1 MSAKLHGTVGIYAS
15 TPINI
20 VVRFFTPGTQT
31 EKHKSAAPTN
41 TSGVFDIYD
50 APVGTY
56 DVGIK
61 SGGYLS
67 LLAESQVFTEG
78 ETTNV
83 DFGTFIGIAGDI
95 IDNDWNTSSD
105 LSAFLAGSGKKGAC
119 YGYAGNWLMPQCPSP
134 PPAGGAC
141 YGYVIS

>member
-31 EKHKSAAPTN
+31 EKHKSAAPTDD
-41 TSGVFDIYD
+41 SGVFDIYD

-67 LLAESQVFTEG
+67 LLKEDQVFTEG
-78 ETTNV
+78 ETTDV
-83 DFGTFIGIAGDI
+83 DFGTFVGIGGDI
-95 IDNDWNTSSD
+95 IDNDWVTSSD
-105 LSAFLAGSGKKGAC
+105 TSAFTTGYNKKGAC
-119 YGYAGNWLMPQCPSP
+119 YGYAGNWLIPQCPSP
-134 PPAGGAC
+134 PPGGAC
-141 YGYVIS
+141 YGYIIS